1 MDKYMEKSSIKKT
14 AFFVLVLAFFTVV
27 PILILNVQ
35 GYRFDF
41 KKMKLV
47 ETGGLSIKASAPEA
61 NVFVNGQYKNRT
73 SSFTRDLLV
82 QNLAPE
88 EYEIR
93 VEKSGYHAWGKT
105 LGVEEKKVTK
115 AENIYLFPEKIS
127 FNVYKENI
135 ANFFLSKDKKVV
147 LYLTDDNQIIS
158 SKNAVV
164 LDSTEAK
171 KYFSEIQEI
180 KFFADNEKILIRG
193 LNYQNKTVY
202 YYIDAS
208 KPSSPAYLKVLED
221 AEDYAMEEQ
230 SIVYKSKNQ
239 ILRYDFTS
247 KTTEVLKTGASAFAM
262 KDYYNIYAI
271 EDKILTKTNLLSKNK
286 EALSEKPLELDNYK
300 LLMIS
305 DKILV
310 FDGSSSFYLFKENK
324 KEFEPFLKTTN
335 GINYATLP
343 DKIIFGNGYELWLLL
358 LKDFETPF
366 FQKNGVLVFLSR
378 FSSKIDDVAWFNNDY
393 FLYTSNN
400 NLLVSEIDNRDS
412 INAFSLSD
420 MPIKKFWFDEREKTI
435 YALSDNKIYVSDK
448 FNP

>member
-171 KYFSEIQEI
+171 KYFSEI
-180 KFFADNEKILIRG
+180 
-193 LNYQNKTVY
+193 
-202 YYIDAS
+202 
-208 KPSSPAYLKVLED
+208 
-221 AEDYAMEEQ
+221 
-230 SIVYKSKNQ
+230 
-239 ILRYDFTS
+239 
-247 KTTEVLKTGASAFAM
+247 
-262 KDYYNIYAI
+262 
-271 EDKILTKTNLLSKNK
+271 
-286 EALSEKPLELDNYK
+286 
-300 LLMIS
+300 
-305 DKILV
+305 
-310 FDGSSSFYLFKENK
+310 
-324 KEFEPFLKTTN
+324 
-335 GINYATLP
+335 
-343 DKIIFGNGYELWLLL
+343 
-358 LKDFETPF
+358 
-366 FQKNGVLVFLSR
+366 
-378 FSSKIDDVAWFNNDY
+378 
-393 FLYTSNN
+393 
-400 NLLVSEIDNRDS
+400 
-412 INAFSLSD
+412 
-420 MPIKKFWFDEREKTI
+420 
-435 YALSDNKIYVSDK
+435 
-448 FNP
+448 

>member
-1 MDKYMEKSSIKKT
+1 MCI
-14 AFFVLVLAFFTVV
+14 
-27 PILILNVQ
+27 
-35 GYRFDF
+35 
-41 KKMKLV
+41 
-47 ETGGLSIKASAPEA
+47 
-61 NVFVNGQYKNRT
+61 
-73 SSFTRDLLV
+73 RD
-82 QNLAPE
+82 
-88 EYEIR
+88 R
-93 VEKSGYHAWGKT
+93 
-105 LGVEEKKVTK
+105 
-115 AENIYLFPEKIS
+115 
-127 FNVYKENI
+127 
-135 ANFFLSKDKKVV
+135 
-147 LYLTDDNQIIS
+147 
-158 SKNAVV
+158 
-164 LDSTEAK
+164 
-171 KYFSEIQEI
+171 
-180 KFFADNEKILIRG
+180 
-193 LNYQNKTVY
+193 
-202 YYIDAS
+202 
-208 KPSSPAYLKVLED
+208 VLED